1 MNVNLGKIKKK
12 LKREVTAH
20 PAKAAVLGGLCVVAM
35 WFWVPL
41 VWGWV
46 SPKEP
51 SAAATVAR
59 EPSAMPVPGFVP
71 TSVSVPPAE
80 ATPAVPAVPW
90 TQIVQ
95 WMEQDPRTSSVEVA
109 FENPGTVPLPPG
121 DERSV
126 GLVQAARRDPFRPS
140 VSPEDRMAVNAEE
153 AAPEVAPVPAKISP
167 RDAGATIT
175 AVIASPTGGTAMISG
190 RTYFLG
196 EQVLLHKD
204 NEAYTF
210 RLTEIHPGG
219 VVLTRDGMRY
229 ELNIPLPAN
238 MPRPAARA
246 GAPETG
252 TRP

>member
-1 MNVNLGKIKKK
+1 MNLGKIKKK

-20 PAKAAVLGGLCVVAM
+20 PAKAAVLGGLCVVAV
-35 WFWVPL
+35 WFWAPL

-46 SPKEP
+46 SPAEP
-51 SAAATVAR
+51 VASAAVTV
-59 EPSAMPVPGFVP
+59 ESNSMPVPGFVP
-71 TSVSVPPAE
+71 GGVSAPPAE

-95 WMEQDPRTSSVEVA
+95 WMEQDPRTCPAGAA
-109 FENPGTVPLPPG
+109 FEHPGSSPPADG
-121 DERSV
+121 QSG
-126 GLVQAARRDPFRPS
+126 GLVQAAGRDPFLPRPS
-140 VSPEDRMAVNAEE
+140 SEDMAVASMEE
-153 AAPEVAPVPAKISP
+153 AAPEVTPAPAEISP
-167 RDAGATIT
+167 RDAGASIT

-204 NEAYTF
+204 NESYSF
-210 RLTEIHPGG
+210 RLAEIYPDG

-246 GAPETG
+246 GASETG
-252 TRP
+252 VPP